1 MTRTLSAG
9 VASAIAAPV
18 YRPVFFVRLDFDEG
32 TERVCTTPFSIY
44 FDDVGDNPLGY
55 EWVGVGTL
63 GTISAIEEGSEL
75 RAYGMSA
82 TLNGCDPAQ
91 LALSLNAKYQG
102 RPASVWLGF
111 LDADH
116 TLIESPVLV
125 QNMIMDTMPIELGKT
140 GTVTVTMEN
149 VLSRWETP
157 NPENLRYTDAD
168 QQSRYPGDRG
178 YEFASVTTARE
189 IVWGRA

>member
-1 MTRTLSAG
+1 MTRTLYSG
-9 VASAIAAPV
+9 VADAIAAPV
-18 YRPVFFVRLDFDEG
+18 YRPVFFVRLEFDEG
-32 TERVCTTPFSIY
+32 TERACTAPFSIW
-44 FDDVGDNPLGY
+44 FDDDATGTPN
-55 EWVGVGTL
+55 EFIGVGTL

-102 RPASVWLGF
+102 RPASIWLGF

-116 TLIESPVLV
+116 VLIDAPVLV
-125 QNMIMDTMPIELGKT
+125 QNMVMDTMPIELGAE

-149 VLSRWETP
+149 VLSRWENP

-168 QQSRYPGDRG
+168 QQSRYPGDKG
-178 YEFASVTTARE
+178 YEFASVTVARE
-189 IVWGRA
+189 LVWGKA

>member
-1 MTRTLSAG
+1 MSRTLSTG
-9 VASAIAAPV
+9 VADAIAAPV

-32 TERVCTTPFSIY
+32 IERACTAPFSIW
-44 FDDVGDNPLGY
+44 FDDDGTGTPNEFL
-55 EWVGVGTL
+55 GVGTL
-63 GTISAIEEGSEL
+63 GTISTLEEGSEL

-102 RPASVWLGF
+102 RPASIWLGF

-116 TLIESPVLV
+116 VLIESPVLV
-125 QNMIMDTMPIELGKT
+125 QNMVMDTMPIELGKT

-149 VLSRWETP
+149 VLARWENP
-157 NPENLRYTDAD
+157 NPENQRYTDAD

-178 YEFASVTTARE
+178 YEFSALAASRE
-189 IVWGRA
+189 IIWGRA